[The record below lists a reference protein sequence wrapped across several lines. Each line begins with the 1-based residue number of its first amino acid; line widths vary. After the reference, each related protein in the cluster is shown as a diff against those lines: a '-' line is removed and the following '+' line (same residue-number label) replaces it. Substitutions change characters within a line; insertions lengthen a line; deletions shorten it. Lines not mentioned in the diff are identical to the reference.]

1 MRPKSCG
8 TRFDLNKDY
17 PLDFALLGDARL
29 VLRQMMDM
37 FKT

>member
-8 TRFDLNKDY
+8 TRFDKDY